1 MENGWMVSFLMY
13 FQLDSPL
20 QRWWVFGLLI
30 AWGSLLFGGFAFG
43 KTNTEGTRRMP
54 TWTRMGSSFALVI
67 AGWSWYLFVQDGP
80 VGGFALLIAIGMT
93 LGCVGDLFL
102 ARLFPLPQPTL
113 WGIGA
118 FGLGHVMYIAA
129 LVSFG
134 NQNGLM
140 APGQVWGAW
149 IGWLLIGLLGW
160 YFMVFRGQKPTL
172 LHWAALPYALLLA
185 STAGFAWGLALQT
198 SVFVP
203 MAIGAALF
211 LLSDLILAA
220 ELFNGLR
227 FRLIGD
233 VVWLTYGPA
242 QALIV
247 YGVNSALLVVGHR

>member
-1 MENGWMVSFLMY
+1 MDSFLMY
-13 FQLDSPL
+13 FQLESAL

-30 AWGSLLFGGFAFG
+30 VWGCLLFGGFVLG
-43 KTNTEGTRRMP
+43 KTNAEGTRRMP
-54 TWTRMGSSFALVI
+54 AWTRMGSSLELVI
-67 AGWSWYLFVQDGP
+67 AGWSWYWFVQGGS

-93 LGCVGDLFL
+93 LGCIGDLFL

-129 LVSFG
+129 LVSSG
-134 NQNGLM
+134 SQHGLT

-149 IGWLLIGLLGW
+149 IGWLVIGLLGW
-160 YFMVFRGQKPTL
+160 YLMVFRGQKAGV

-185 STAGFAWGLALQT
+185 STAGFAWGLALQNP
-198 SVFVP
+198 VFVP
-203 MAIGAALF
+203 VAIGAALF
-211 LLSDLILAA
+211 LLSDLILAG
-220 ELFNGLR
+220 ELFNGLH
-227 FRLIGD
+227 FPLIGD

-247 YGVNSALLVVGHR
+247 YGVNSALLVVGHK